1 MRAKI
6 LRSTMIM
13 AMVVLLGSITLILSS
28 LYPYFNGI
36 RSQHLRDQLSLAAT
50 ATEQS
55 GLQYLSHVESS
66 RFRLTWIDRE
76 GNVLYDTR
84 MPYGQME
91 NHLDREEFREAL
103 ETGTGSA
110 VRDSD
115 TLTERTVYEATA
127 LANGT
132 LLRISAKSDT
142 ALGLLSELIPAIV
155 ITIGVTLLLS
165 FHLSRRISKKI
176 VTPIN
181 SIDPEHP
188 LEGQTPPEIA
198 PLLQR
203 LHSQNLQIRSHIQEL
218 AERAEEFRRITDSM
232 QEGLILTDCQGNIRS
247 MNPAAQRIFCPENGT
262 CPRTI
267 AALDTEDAL
276 RKAYDLIPTQGDGT
290 VRILKNGKY
299 YRIDLS
305 NIRHEDTTLGIVLL
319 AIDITE
325 SVNAQINRR
334 EFSANVSHELKTPLQ
349 TILGSVELLENGFV
363 KEEDMPRFYGHIRK
377 EATRLLDLVKD
388 ILRLSQ
394 MEERAAMTAET
405 VDMTHLCAE
414 CLTELRSMAAEKNIT
429 IREQTE
435 PATLYGVPRLLH
447 DLVSN
452 LCRNAILYNVEGGTL
467 LLKLQ
472 STPHCLILTVK
483 DTGIGISQEHHEKIF
498 ERFYRVDK
506 SHSRASGGTGLGL
519 SIVKHAA
526 EYHNATISLTSSP
539 GQGTEIRVTF
549 PLQSI

>member
-6 LRSTMIM
+6 LRSAMLM
-13 AMVVLLGSITLILSS
+13 AMVVLLCSITLIIGS

-36 RSQHLRDQLSLAAT
+36 RSKQLRDQLSLAAT
-50 ATEQS
+50 ATEHS
-55 GLQYLSHVESS
+55 GMEYLRYVEST

-76 GNVLYDTR
+76 GTVLYDTQI
-84 MPYGQME
+84 PYDTME
-91 NHLDREEFREAL
+91 NHLDREEFKEAL
-103 ETGTGSA
+103 LTGTGSA
-110 VRDSD
+110 VRRSD
-115 TLTERTVYEATA
+115 TLTERTIYEATA
-127 LANGT
+127 LSDGT
-132 LLRISAKSDT
+132 LLRISSTSDT
-142 ALGLLSELIPAIV
+142 ALGLLSELVPAV
-155 ITIGVTLLLS
+155 LITIPVTLLLS
-165 FHLSRRISKKI
+165 FHMSRRISKKI
-176 VTPIN
+176 VAPIN
-181 SIDPEHP
+181 SIDPERP
-188 LEGQTPPEIA
+188 LEGKTPPEIT

-203 LHSQNLQIRSHIQEL
+203 LHSQNLQINDHMQEL

-247 MNPAAQRIFCPENGT
+247 MNPAAQRIFCQENGPS
-262 CPRTI
+262 PRTVE
-267 AALDTEDAL
+267 ALDTEDSL
-276 RKAYDLIPTQGDGT
+276 RKAYDLIRSQDHGT
-290 VRILKNGKY
+290 ARILRNGKY

-305 NIRHEDTTLGIVLL
+305 HIRHENTTLGMVLL

-363 KEEDMPRFYGHIRK
+363 KEEDAPRFYGHIRK

-388 ILRLSQ
+388 ILKLSQ
-394 MEERAAMTAET
+394 MEEHAAMTAET
-405 VDMTHLCAE
+405 VDMTHLCSE
-414 CLTELRSMAAEKNIT
+414 CLGELRAMAEEKNIT
-429 IREQTE
+429 VTEDTE

-467 LLKLQ
+467 LLRLRQ
-472 STPHCLILTVK
+472 ASHSLTLTVK
-483 DTGIGISQEHHEKIF
+483 DTGIGIPAEHHEKVF

-526 EYHNATISLTSSP
+526 EYHNATISLTSTP
-539 GQGTEIRVTF
+539 GQGTEITVAF
-549 PLQSI
+549 PSEDL